1 MTAFV
6 DADLAE
12 LGRSALQLGLS
23 VLIQSSLLIVVGLL
37 SARVLRRRGP
47 ALQSAIYRATLAS
60 VALAMLLSISSPG
73 SFTPLWRI
81 ALPPAPETATHWST
95 RKTLEPPMRLSRANP
110 TEAASRGSASA
121 PGMKYSY
128 PPPSRPLPEP
138 ATRLGRTGRTA
149 HLQSAGPLAGLYLA
163 GVGLWSAVT
172 GMLLAWLALCYFYIL
187 RLRARS
193 APVREGDAAET
204 LQELCV
210 AHSTRAPAL
219 LAGSG
224 VRSPFLTGLWRPAI
238 LLPASYAADFD
249 EDAMRAILAHELMHM
264 TRRDCAWNL
273 LGRLTCAVAWMQP
286 LLWVLCRRMEQ
297 ASEEV
302 CDQAVIQRHCPPS
315 AYATCLLDLAERFL
329 PRPPERALGSG
340 VVPDRSSL
348 ARRIQQILAGP
359 RARTLAL
366 SRRSRAMVGSGAL
379 AAAVGGSLLISGA
392 VEVPVVATPAN
403 AVKSTEGPVSGRV
416 LTPDGKPV
424 KGAPVFWISLVGR
437 QRRTHASVKS
447 DDAGRFRFGNAAQ
460 LRQKGNDPQLLA
472 LAEGWGLTYRNLP
485 PNQNTLDLSLQPAT
499 TVRASF
505 TNPDGKPAA
514 DLPVSVQSLFRKA
527 LGFCVMPKEVADHF
541 ATRTDGTG
549 IATIPGLPRGYRLFL
564 AVGEDRFAQLGTND
578 QIDLST
584 SPVTEAKPIRLMP
597 AASIQGRVTYGPSGK
612 PAAGILVGAQ
622 GIDESQGWGEGV
634 TDNEGRYHLQQ
645 LRPGPYNVALGL
657 EDELASSWTARA
669 HERLVI
675 RRGEQVS
682 GIDFTL
688 VHGAILT
695 GTATAADN
703 GEPIPGIGV
712 GVSGPAHPR
721 TSAWGQGM
729 KTGSDGRYLLHV
741 PAGEQHLSLSI
752 TSPLG
757 FGLPARKEVD
767 LTVKDDET
775 VTVDFR
781 LPRVRLAKPV
791 HGRVLGPDGEPVAGA
806 EVVVTSSDRD
816 FQFRPGATLH
826 RTDAGGA
833 FTLGADLVAQPVRLR
848 ARHSGM
854 VTVEATTATGGDEVT
869 LRLQKDGLVTL
880 SGRVTD
886 TAGRPIAGAEET
898 VFEWVYD
905 SGSDIAKTVTDE
917 QGRYA
922 FSSLWPDGRY
932 LVSATAKGYG
942 SKHLMSV
949 DGLKPGE
956 TRALEPLALRKADR
970 SVAGRVVDASGDPV
984 AGVTVWID
992 GRESTSQ
999 SVTTDREGR
1008 FRRDSLVDETIA
1020 LHCDSLDM
1028 KCWTEKKVPAGSMD
1042 VLLVLPQGAGKDTF
1056 KNDDQLTE
1064 RFAVLQGRQAPPLS
1078 VVAWVNSAPRTL
1090 KQLRGKVV
1098 LIDFWGMGCGPCVAS
1113 LPEVQRTAE
1122 QFAKKGVV
1130 VIGLHD
1136 SSASAPQ
1143 LQEFAKSHKLTY
1155 PLAIDTPDNPKG
1167 SARNTFGEYGVHG
1180 IPSVAVIDRDGN
1192 VVYLGYSLAEA
1203 VGAMGGL
1210 LGSPVGSRG

>member
-23 VLIQSSLLIVVGLL
+23 ALIQSTLLIVAGLL
-37 SARVLRRRGP
+37 GARALRRRGP

-60 VALAMLLSISSPG
+60 VALTMLLSICSPG

-81 ALPPAPETATHWST
+81 ALPPAPETALSGGAG
-95 RKTLEPPMRLSRANP
+95 KAPEPPLRLARTNP
-110 TEAASRGSASA
+110 AEDASRGSAA
-121 PGMKYSY
+121 TPRMKLSY

-138 ATRLGRTGRTA
+138 ATRPGRTERTA
-149 HLQSAGPLAGLYLA
+149 HLQSAGPLAGLYLGA
-163 GVGLWSAVT
+163 VGLWGAVAL
-172 GMLLAWLALCYFYIL
+172 MLLAWLALCYFYIL

-193 APVREGDAAET
+193 APVREGDATET
-204 LQELCV
+204 LRELCA

-273 LGRLTCAVAWMQP
+273 LGRLTCAAAWMQP
-286 LLWVLCRRMEQ
+286 LLWLLCRRMEQ

-302 CDQAVIQRHCPPS
+302 CDQAVIQHHCPPR

-366 SRRSRAMVGSGAL
+366 SRRSRAMVASGAL

-392 VEVPVVATPAN
+392 VEVPVVATPAS

-437 QRRTHASVKS
+437 ERRAHASVKT
-447 DDAGRFRFGNAAQ
+447 DDAGRFRFANAAQ
-460 LRQKGNDPQLLA
+460 LRQKGNDPQLLV

-485 PNQNTLDLSLQPAT
+485 PNQNTLDLSLEPAT
-499 TVRASF
+499 TVRVPFVNS
-505 TNPDGKPAA
+505 DGKPTAE
-514 DLPVSVQSLFRKA
+514 LPVSVEWLFGK
-527 LGFCVMPKEVADHF
+527 GSSFCVLPKELANHF
-541 ATRTDGTG
+541 AARTDGTG
-549 IATIPGLPRGYRLFL
+549 IATIAGLPQGYRLL
-564 AVGEDRFAQLGTND
+564 LEVGDAGLAQLAIED
-578 QIDLST
+578 QIDLSA
-584 SPVTEAKPIRLMP
+584 SPVTEAKPIRLLP
-597 AASIQGRVTYGPSGK
+597 AASIRGRVTYGPSGK

-622 GIDESQGWGEGV
+622 GIDGSQGWGEGV
-634 TDNEGRYHLQQ
+634 TDNEGRYHLRQ
-645 LRPGPYNVALGL
+645 LRTGTYNVALGL
-657 EDELASSWTARA
+657 EDELASSWTAPA

-675 RRGEQVS
+675 GRGEQLS

-688 VHGAILT
+688 IHGAILT

-703 GEPIPGIGV
+703 GVPIPGIA
-712 GVSGPAHPR
+712 VSVYGPAHPR
-721 TSAWGQGM
+721 TSAWSQGM
-729 KTGSDGRYLLHV
+729 KTGTDGRYLLHV
-741 PAGEQHLSLSI
+741 PAGEQHLFLAI
-752 TSPLG
+752 TSPIG

-767 LTVKDDET
+767 LTVKDGET
-775 VTVDFR
+775 VTFDFR
-781 LPRVRLAKPV
+781 LPRSRLAKPV
-791 HGRVLGPDGEPVAGA
+791 HGRVLGPDGTPVAGA
-806 EVVVTSSDRD
+806 EVVVSSSDHS
-816 FQFRPGATLH
+816 RPGATLH

-833 FTLGADLVAQPVRLR
+833 FTLGADLVAHPVTLR

-854 VTVEATTATGGDEVT
+854 ATVQATAATGGDEVT
-869 LRLQKDGLVTL
+869 LRLQKDGFVTL
-880 SGRVTD
+880 SGHVTD
-886 TAGRPIAGAEET
+886 VAGRPIAGAEVT
-898 VFEWVYD
+898 AFEWVYEW
-905 SGSDIAKTVTDE
+905 GSEIAKTATDE

-922 FSSLWPDGRY
+922 VSSLWPDAHY
-932 LVSATAKGYG
+932 MVSATAKGYG
-942 SKHLMSV
+942 SKNMMSI

-956 TRALEPLALRKADR
+956 TRALEPLTLRKADR
-970 SVAGRVVDASGDPV
+970 SVAGRVVDASGKPV
-984 AGVTVWID
+984 AGVTLWIE
-992 GRESTSQ
+992 GRESTNQ

-1008 FRRDSLVDETIA
+1008 FRRDGLVDETIR
-1020 LHCDSLDM
+1020 LQCDSPD
-1028 KCWTEKKVPAGSMD
+1028 KKYWAQKKVPAGSMD
-1042 VLLVLPQGAGKDTF
+1042 VLLVLPPEAGKDTF
-1056 KNDDQLTE
+1056 SIDDQLTE
-1064 RFAVLQGRQAPPLS
+1064 RFAALQGRQAPPLR

-1090 KQLRGKVV
+1090 QQLRGKVV

-1122 QFAKKGVV
+1122 RFAQKGVV

-1136 SSASAPQ
+1136 ASASAPQ
-1143 LQEFAKSHKLTY
+1143 LREFAYRHKLTY
-1155 PLAIDTPDNPKG
+1155 PLAIDAPANPKG
-1167 SARNTFGEYGVHG
+1167 SARNTFGDYGVQG
-1180 IPSVAVIDRDGN
+1180 IPSAAVIDRDGN
-1192 VVYLGYSLAEA
+1192 VAYLGSSLVEA

-1210 LGSPVGSRG
+1210 LERSAASRR